1 MDPAITVLLAVITS
15 MIAVGMPLLVREFKD
30 MRKLHDNTHSQCDKL
45 NDRQTIVETKLD
57 MLLDAGGFDIHK
69 VNRTIKEHMEELKEN
84 DKPSIGCIDIKK
96 LYKEG

>member
-1 MDPAITVLLAVITS
+1 MDPAITVLLALITT
-15 MIAVGMPLLVREFKD
+15 MMAIGIPLLVKEFKD

-57 MLLDAGGFDIHK
+57 MLLDSSGYDIHK
-69 VNRTIKEHMEELKEN
+69 VNRAIKENMEELKHN

-96 LYKEG
+96 LLKEE